1 MNRYPLWKYLLIGLV
16 IVVSAIY
23 ALPNGQSFTRFVLQ
37 DWYGKEGGC
46 LVVSAEGVSAQHL
59 ALD

>member
-23 ALPNGQSFTRFVLQ
+23 ALPNLYGETPAVQVSTNRQSIPLP
-37 DWYGKEGGC
+37 
-46 LVVSAEGVSAQHL
+46 LIHI
-59 ALD
+59 